1 MMQVSTMMSSMVRF
15 SGCRRIMPFDYCA
28 GVFARLKN
36 EMFFVS
42 LPQDEFVGRIVDFY
56 DEGKTAAHKLL

>member
-1 MMQVSTMMSSMVRF
+1 MVRF